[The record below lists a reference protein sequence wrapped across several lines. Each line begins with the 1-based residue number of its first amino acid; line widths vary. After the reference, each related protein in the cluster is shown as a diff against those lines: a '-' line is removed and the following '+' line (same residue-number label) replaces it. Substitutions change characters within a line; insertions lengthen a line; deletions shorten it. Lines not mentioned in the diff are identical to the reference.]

1 MDNFLQKLHISN
13 LSEFLRKLKPPM
25 MLIPFSIDNWGVSE
39 AKNKKI
45 IFKKNI
51 LHPIFFRKNWRLM
64 HSQKAFFWR
73 IWSSHG
79 QLFAKIAY
87 LNFSELLRGLKPP
100 MMLIL
105 FSIDNWGVSEAK
117 SKKIIFKKIFC
128 TQFFSQKL
136 KVDAF
141 SKSLF
146 GRIWSSH
153 GQLFAKIAFL
163 NFSELLLW

>member
-1 MDNFLQKLHISN
+1 
-13 LSEFLRKLKPPM
+13 
-25 MLIPFSIDNWGVSE
+25 
-39 AKNKKI
+39 
-45 IFKKNI
+45 
-51 LHPIFFRKNWRLM
+51 
-64 HSQKAFFWR
+64 
-73 IWSSHG
+73 
-79 QLFAKIAY
+79 
-87 LNFSELLRGLKPP
+87 
-100 MMLIL
+100 MLIL

-163 NFSELLLW
+163 NFSELLCGLGPSMMVILVAIDNWDVSKAKNTKIF